1 MNTNYEEEATSCRV
15 QYSFSFSF
23 LGHCPHLLYCRRP
36 CPTCVQNAFP
46 IHFVMLSATDTLA
59 FLHSASP
66 LTSGVGI
73 WLPFH
78 FFRVSNST
86 LTFSVSGPMSPSDW
100 WHHKSPSHS
109 FSVLTCFKICLFSSV
124 ETRKHTSVIPSPLCF
139 SCFLPVHSQVLPR
152 IDVASAGPLSSLPS
166 CSLYLQSSWNLSF
179 IQLHIHWR
187 TRLCARMVPIPSL
200 WWLLTRLIW
209 VLDIHARLPLVTLTP
224 VFIYFSLNI
233 FYLSWLNSVLWVRG
247 TPPFLKSLPLSI
259 IFQLNHYLPG
269 RLNFLLS

>member
-1 MNTNYEEEATSCRV
+1 MPSP
-15 QYSFSFSF
+15 SIWLMF
-23 LGHCPHLLYCRRP
+23 
-36 CPTCVQNAFP
+36 
-46 IHFVMLSATDTLA
+46 SATDTLA

-78 FFRVSNST
+78 FIRVSNST
-86 LTFSVSGPMSPSDW
+86 LTLSVSMSPSDW

-109 FSVLTCFKICLFSSV
+109 FSVLTYFKICLFSSV
-124 ETRKHTSVIPSPLCF
+124 ETREHTSVIPSPLCF
-139 SCFLPVHSQVLPR
+139 SCFFPVHSQVLPR

-166 CSLYLQSSWNLSF
+166 CSLDLQSSWNLSF

-187 TRLCARMVPIPSL
+187 TRLCACTVPIPSL

-209 VLDIHARLPLVTLTP
+209 VLDIHARLPLVTFTP

-233 FYLSWLNSVLWVRG
+233 FYLSRLNSVLWVRG
-247 TPPFLKSLPLSI
+247 TPPFLKSLPLSV
-259 IFQLNHYLPG
+259 IFLLNHYLPG
-269 RLNFLLS
+269 RLNFFF